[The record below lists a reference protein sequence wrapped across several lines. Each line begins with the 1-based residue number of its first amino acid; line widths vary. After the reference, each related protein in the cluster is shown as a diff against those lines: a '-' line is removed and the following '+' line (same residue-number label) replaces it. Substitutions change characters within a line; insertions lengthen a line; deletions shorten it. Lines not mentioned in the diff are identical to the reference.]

1 MEKIKP
7 KTPVVIL
14 EAVNKNE
21 FRKKLSFFKA
31 CSPL

>member
-7 KTPVVIL
+7 KIPVVIL

-21 FRKKLSFFKA
+21 FLKKLSLCKA